1 MKLTEDFK
9 LIALNSQVREPEV
22 TISKYGINFSKA
34 AAECLKFSEYA
45 LVYLN
50 DKTKIIAIVPADKTS
65 NGAVKFYKLKNKT
78 SRNPS
83 IKNGRFLSVLAKMCQ
98 WDIEN
103 KTYYVK
109 PEYLEDGKGIYLDL
123 NKAEEKERRIFGR
136 GE

>member
-34 AAECLKFSEYA
+34 AADYLKRVAYVK
-45 LVYLN
+45 VYVN
-50 DKTKIIAIVPADKTS
+50 EKEKQIAFLSAKKED
-65 NGAVKFYKLKNKT
+65 NGAVRFFREENSTYKNPIFRNAKFLEKIT
-78 SRNPS
+78 E
-83 IKNGRFLSVLAKMCQ
+83 MCGF
-98 WDIEN
+98 DLEN

-109 PEYLEDGKGIYLDL
+109 PEVLEDGQGVLLDL
-123 NKAEEKERRIFGR
+123 EKAEEKERRIFGR

>member
-1 MKLTEDFK
+1 MEQLSF
-9 LIALNSQVREPEV
+9 
-22 TISKYGINFSKA
+22 INQ
-34 AAECLKFSEYA
+34 
-45 LVYLN
+45 
-50 DKTKIIAIVPADKTS
+50 
-65 NGAVKFYKLKNKT
+65 KNKT

-123 NKAEEKERRIFGR
+123 NKAEEKTPFRTKGYPEWNG
-136 GE
+136 

>member
-1 MKLTEDFK
+1 M
-9 LIALNSQVREPEV
+9 
-22 TISKYGINFSKA
+22 
-34 AAECLKFSEYA
+34 
-45 LVYLN
+45 N

-65 NGAVKFYKLKNKT
+65 NGAVKFYKPKNKT

>member
-1 MKLTEDFK
+1 MKLTDDFK
-9 LIALNSQVREPEV
+9 LISLNSQVREPIV
-22 TISKYGINFSKA
+22 TISKYGVNFSKA

-50 DKTKIIAIVPADKTS
+50 DRSKMIAITPASKTS
-65 NGAVKFYKLKNKT
+65 NEAVAFYKPKNKT
-78 SRNPS
+78 AKNPS
-83 IKNGRFLSVLAKMCQ
+83 IQSSRFLSILSKLCQ